1 MLWQLGGAEA
11 AAAGQGRWEQR
22 RLRVLASDHNP
33 HAIELLRQNARA
45 NCGDGCTGSWLKC
58 CALPLEQL
66 VRRATSPVGDDDGWG
81 ASQWRVLILDA
92 PVRVLIN
99 MYL

>member
-1 MLWQLGGAEA
+1 VLWQLGGAEA
-11 AAAGQGRWEQR
+11 GSSGPGQQR

-33 HAIELLRQNARA
+33 HAHELLRENARA
-45 NCGDGCTGSWLKC
+45 NCGDGCTGSWLRC

-66 VRRATSPVGDDDGWG
+66 VRRATSSVGDDDGWG

-92 PVRVLIN
+92 PVRDLIS
-99 MYL
+99 MFL